1 MSCQLAMDFQPQVS
15 SHEIFLKV
23 TSSSDKI
30 LSLPL
35 RSAVKLQGINQIQ
48 AVMFSATGSGGHGQ
62 HYEVKD
68 SIVVKTYNPH
78 TCTWEFI
85 TTITTI

>member
-1 MSCQLAMDFQPQVS
+1 MDFQPQVS
-15 SHEIFLKV
+15 SHDF
-23 TSSSDKI
+23 SQGSNSDKI

-48 AVMFSATGSGGHGQ
+48 AVMFSATGSGGQ

-68 SIVVKTYNPH
+68 SIVVKTYNPRM
-78 TCTWEFI
+78 WEFI